1 MNGIVTAAETYVD
14 EAKTSCA
21 NDKSACETL
30 KSDVE
35 EIADNI
41 GNPVTGITFSDGNLV
56 ITKATGEPVS
66 IKISNP
72 LDAYPVGSF
81 YFSAN
86 ATSPATLFGGTWEQ
100 LEQGR
105 VLLSQGTNYPAGS
118 TGGEATHTLTVVLL
132 SQGTNYPAGSTGG
145 EATHTL
151 TVAEM
156 PSHNHAENIP
166 TYVDGEY
173 NYRPWGYKDDSSGKG
188 SIKFLPN
195 WITDDIMSK
204 QVSVTNT
211 NYVTPTEKS
220 GSSQAHNNLQPYISV
235 YIWKRVS

>member
-1 MNGIVTAAETYVD
+1 MNEIVSTATTNLNGIVSDAETYVD

-21 NDKSACETL
+21 NDKSACQTL
-30 KSDVE
+30 KYDVE

-41 GNPVTGITFSDGNLV
+41 GNPVTGISFSDGNLV

-118 TGGEATHTLTVVLL
+118 TGGEATHTLTV
-132 SQGTNYPAGSTGG
+132 
-145 EATHTL
+145 
-151 TVAEM
+151 AEM
-156 PSHNHAENIP
+156 PSHNHAPNK
-166 TYVDGEY
+166 TY
-173 NYRPWGYKDDSSGKG
+173 SSGDRACFTINKD
-188 SIKFLPN
+188 
-195 WITDDIMSK
+195 T
-204 QVSVTNT
+204 VSDATARTRVASTSSGNLYAMTTNT
-211 NYVTPTEKS
+211 SASDSDGIEDITQEYQTGNT
-220 GSSQAHNNLQPYISV
+220 GSSNAHNNLQPYLSV
-235 YIWKRVS
+235 YIWKRTA

>member
-1 MNGIVTAAETYVD
+1 MNGIVSDAATYVD

-21 NDKSACETL
+21 NDKSACQTL

-41 GNPVTGITFSDGNLV
+41 GNPVTGISFSDGNLV

-118 TGGEATHTLTVVLL
+118 TGGEATHTLTV
-132 SQGTNYPAGSTGG
+132 
-145 EATHTL
+145 
-151 TVAEM
+151 AEM
-156 PSHNHAENIP
+156 PSHNHAGSTNTVADHEHGYRYKK
-166 TYVDGEY
+166 TASASSGSQWYVDAGSFTETT
-173 NYRPWGYKDDSSGKG
+173 G
-188 SIKFLPN
+188 SITTLPAGSHSH
-195 WITDDIMSK
+195 T
-204 QVSVTNT
+204 VTIN
-211 NYVTPTEKS
+211 NN
-220 GSSQAHNNLQPYISV
+220 GSSQAHNNLQPYLSV